1 MENLYIKLKNLYKN
15 VYNINIYLYDNI
27 NIIKYYK
34 YLNNDF
40 SISNECLTITI
51 NKNYDVETASELER
65 RFLNSIRTGD
75 PRKFKR
81 AITKI
86 IESKNDS

>member
-1 MENLYIKLKNLYKN
+1 MESLYIKLKNLYKN
-15 VYNINIYLYDNI
+15 EYNIKIYLYDTI

-51 NKNYDVETASELER
+51 SKNYEVILEDSIGIVNNKYK
-65 RFLNSIRTGD
+65 LNNID
-75 PRKFKR
+75 EICKKLQ
-81 AITKI
+81 ILL
-86 IESKNDS
+86 

>member
-15 VYNINIYLYDNI
+15 EYNINIYLYDNI

-51 NKNYDVETASELER
+51 NKNYEIILEDSIGIINNKYK
-65 RFLNSIRTGD
+65 LNNIEEIY
-75 PRKFKR
+75 K
-81 AITKI
+81 KI
-86 IESKNDS
+86 QILL

>member
-51 NKNYDVETASELER
+51 NKNYEIILEDSIGIINNKYK
-65 RFLNSIRTGD
+65 LNNIEEIY
-75 PRKFKR
+75 K
-81 AITKI
+81 KI
-86 IESKNDS
+86 QILL